1 MSYKYTRGQ
10 KYVSRNAR
18 EKDKLTDQYLNR
30 SFEYDA
36 DTDSAYQDY
45 AKMMAES
52 GQKAMTDTVG
62 MATAQTG
69 GYANS
74 YASTAGQQVYNDYM
88 REASLAKEDFRDRA
102 YQRYAQEGADIAEQI
117 AMLDSRE
124 ADDRAAWE
132 ADYAADIA
140 DATTSG
146 DTAAL
151 AQIYGYES
159 EKDYIDALRQDA
171 IDALPAPTSEQLS
184 EAANMYLEKG
194 YFEQGDAEDIASY
207 FEETYGV
214 NPDQIMRHLDE
225 MRSKYEYVKNREF
238 TYVSGN
244 GKDAIYKDQFGNE
257 FFKDE
262 LKNWV
267 VGQSGEDEWD
277 KLWEKLKGKR
287 KSSKKEEE

>member
-10 KYVSRNAR
+10 KYSSRNTG
-18 EKDKLTDQYLNR
+18 EKDRLTDEYLNR
-30 SFEYDA
+30 SFEYDSE
-36 DTDSAYQDY
+36 TDAAYQDY

-62 MATAQTG
+62 KATALTG

-88 REASLAKEDFRDRA
+88 QEAALAKEDFRDRA

-117 AMLDSRE
+117 AMLDTRE
-124 ADDRAAWE
+124 ADDRATWE

-140 DATTSG
+140 DATVRK

-159 EKDYIDALRQDA
+159 EADYLAALRQDA
-171 IDALPAPTSEQLS
+171 MDALPAPTSEQLS

-194 YFEQGDAEDIASY
+194 YFEQGDAKDIASY

-214 NPDQIMRHLDE
+214 NPDKIIRHLDE
-225 MRSKYEYVKNREF
+225 MRSKYEYVKDREF

-262 LKNWV
+262 LENWV
-267 VGQSGEDEWD
+267 KGQSGDEAWD
-277 KLWEKLKGKR
+277 ELWKKLKGKR
-287 KSSKKEEE
+287 KSAKKEEE